1 MWKLAS
7 LAILFVLF
15 AAVVLID
22 ANPHRGYGSSE
33 EFGGSSEERYYP
45 RRGGYG
51 KCYQS
56 NLQDIP
62 IKSRSM

>member
-7 LAILFVLF
+7 LAILFVLL
-15 AAVVLID
+15 AAVVIID

-33 EFGGSSEERYYP
+33 EFGGSSEERYYS

-51 KCYQS
+51 KCYQ
-56 NLQDIP
+56 
-62 IKSRSM
+62 